1 MQHKF
6 LIHDKKDS
14 VGVAVGDIKV
24 KGKVTGVVLEDNK
37 RVKVEAKNNIPLGHK
52 IAICPIA
59 TGDVVIKYGVPI
71 GKATRSITKGAHVH
85 IHNLKSAR
93 W

>member
-1 MQHKF
+1 MQHEF
-6 LIHDKKDS
+6 LIHDRKDN

-24 KGKVTGVVLEDNK
+24 KEKITGVVLEDNK
-37 RVKVEAKNNIPLGHK
+37 RAKVEAKNNILLGHK

-59 TGDVVIKYGVPI
+59 MGDAVIKYGVTI